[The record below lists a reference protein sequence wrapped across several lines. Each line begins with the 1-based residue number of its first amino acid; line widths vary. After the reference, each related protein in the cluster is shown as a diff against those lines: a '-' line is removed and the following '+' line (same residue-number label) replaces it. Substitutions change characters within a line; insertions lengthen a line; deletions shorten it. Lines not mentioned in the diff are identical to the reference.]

1 LPYFNPGATPL
12 KSTAEVVVIGGGI
25 MGASTA
31 YHLARR
37 GCTDVVVLE
46 SAEMFGLGST
56 GLNAGGVRYQF
67 ATAVNIELS
76 KLSFGMMERF
86 ADEMDQEVSLR
97 QCGYLFMLDSEKD
110 LAQMRKNVALQN
122 SLGVPS
128 RVIDVDELARLAPEV
143 RLDGIIGGTWCPLD
157 GLVDPNGLLQGYVSQ
172 ARTLGATLL
181 TKTPATAVDIVNG
194 KITGVSTNDGHIATS
209 NVVIAAGPWSG
220 LVGDLAGIEL
230 PVEPIKRQIAV
241 TAEIPNLRPDF
252 PFVIDFSK
260 SLYFHR
266 EGRGILTGKSNVDQ
280 EAGFDTTVDED
291 WRLRHLE
298 EAMERLPLL
307 ADAEISAEWAGLYEV
322 TPDDQPILGKLP
334 QVDGLFSCA
343 GFSGHGLM
351 HGPAAGLLLAEE
363 ILDGRAHTVNIDPL
377 RYARFATGAA
387 VGEYNVV

>member
-1 LPYFNPGATPL
+1 
-12 KSTAEVVVIGGGI
+12 

-31 YHLARR
+31 YHLAKR

-46 SAEMFGLGST
+46 AAEMFGLGST

-97 QCGYLFMLDSEKD
+97 RCGYLFILDSEKD
-110 LAQMRKNVALQN
+110 LEQMRRNVALQN

-128 RVIDVDELARLAPEV
+128 RVIDVPEIARLAPEV
-143 RLDGIIGGTWCPLD
+143 QLDGIIGGTWCPLD

-172 ARTLGATLL
+172 ARKLGATLL
-181 TKTPATAVDIVNG
+181 TKSPVTGIDVVDGRVA
-194 KITGVSTNDGHIATS
+194 GVSTKDGRIAAS

-220 LVGDLAGIEL
+220 LVGDMAGIEL

-241 TAEIPNLRPDF
+241 TGEIPNLRADF

-266 EGRGILTGKSNVDQ
+266 EG
-280 EAGFDTTVDED
+280 
-291 WRLRHLE
+291 
-298 EAMERLPLL
+298 
-307 ADAEISAEWAGLYEV
+307 
-322 TPDDQPILGKLP
+322 
-334 QVDGLFSCA
+334 
-343 GFSGHGLM
+343 
-351 HGPAAGLLLAEE
+351 
-363 ILDGRAHTVNIDPL
+363 
-377 RYARFATGAA
+377 
-387 VGEYNVV
+387 